1 MNTKRVVKQ
10 YLRAIRKELPLPY
23 ITSKVIIKEIRQ
35 AIYESKAN
43 YDWTFEELNSNF
55 GTPAEVAKSFQ
66 SADMSKEL
74 HKKVVKMRTIFI
86 GVSIFVV
93 LLITFVIILATTG
106 DDTTHITNYGTLSS
120 N

>member
-1 MNTKRVVKQ
+1 M
-10 YLRAIRKELPLPY
+10 
-23 ITSKVIIKEIRQ
+23 
-35 AIYESKAN
+35 
-43 YDWTFEELNSNF
+43 NSNF

-66 SADMSKEL
+66 STDMSKEL
-74 HKKVVKMRTIFI
+74 HKKVVKMRAIFI

-106 DDTTHITNYGTLSS
+106 DDPTYITNYDTLSS